1 MYSTHLPKRAHHAR
15 YCLLPFICVA
25 LSLSACQCDKARASR
40 DGEMGFLRFSYTDT
54 LDNSDFDHA
63 IAKNARLNISVTGTE
78 QQRITELHSVTS
90 DSDAVEITKS
100 SGSPN
105 IFMVRAK
112 KIGRARLKID
122 ATAVRLGR
130 VTDYI
135 TFHVASTHEMEL
147 EHRCTS
153 RAEAAYIQGNN
164 IILNSTR
171 FDRNDDP
178 LVGQG
183 GCSVAL
189 SRKDIQNIA
198 CDETTLTIRA
208 PQDTGRMTIKALER
222 DGKTPRTALTTHIV
236 SPKLLQLEL
245 DGSDLTVDQPTTV
258 SLIPSTK
265 NWPVC
270 TGIVFAVTIL
280 TPSTCA
286 VNGDSSYAQ
295 FGEANENS
303 FAITGKD
310 TGECLFR
317 VKPYDLN
324 SGTWEFELD
333 VFEPDDDEDDE

>member
-1 MYSTHLPKRAHHAR
+1 MYSTHLPKRALGAR
-15 YCLLPFICVA
+15 YCLLLLVCTS
-25 LSLSACQCDKARASR
+25 LSFSACQCSNERASR
-40 DGEMGFLRFSYTDT
+40 EGEMGFLNFSYTDT
-54 LDNSDFDHA
+54 LNNSDFEHA
-63 IAKNARLNISVTGTE
+63 IAKNARLNVSITGTKA
-78 QQRITELHSVTS
+78 QRITKLHSVTS

-112 KIGRARLKID
+112 KVGRTRLKVD

-135 TFHVASTHEMEL
+135 TFHVASTHEMAL

-153 RAEAAYIQGNN
+153 ASDAAYLKGNS

-171 FDRNDDP
+171 YDRNNDP

-245 DGSDLTVDQPTTV
+245 DGSDLTVDQATSV

-265 NWPVC
+265 NWPIC

-280 TPSTCA
+280 TPSICA
-286 VNGDSSYAQ
+286 VNGDSSHAQ
-295 FGEANENS
+295 YGESNQNS
-303 FAITGKD
+303 FTITGKD

-317 VKPYDLN
+317 VKPYDLD
-324 SGTWEFELD
+324 SGIWEFGLD
-333 VFEPDDDEDDE
+333 VSEPDDEDDD